1 MQIIGRPSGM
11 SDKDWIRLGDVLF
24 QACRDA
30 YRDFLHAKDGPAA
43 VEADD
48 FLNMFFEHL
57 ALWLVA
63 SEQEIGNK
71 LSFEDAYEE
80 AWVITRSYFD
90 DPLNAMLDDERKR

>member
-11 SDKDWIRLGDVLF
+11 NDEDWIRLGDVLF
-24 QACRDA
+24 QVCREA

-43 VEADD
+43 VEADAS
-48 FLNMFFEHL
+48 LNMFFEHL

-63 SEQEIGNK
+63 SEQEVGNQ
-71 LSFEDAYEE
+71 LSYDDAFEE

-90 DPLNAMLDDERKR
+90 DPLNAMLGDERKR